1 MVVIMF
7 FFVVSFAFGQLRV
20 GFYRSSCPKVEL
32 IVKQQGCDASI
43 LIDSPSNTSDKS
55 TVSCADI
62 ITLATRDAVA
72 FSGGPKY
79 AIPTGRRDGLVSN
92 NSDVD
97 IPRASAPVQ
106 FISQFF
112 ANKGMTVEE
121 MVVLLGPH
129 SVGVAHCVSFQRMLL
144 SFNGKHD
151 PTMDPALDSK
161 LVKVCNPKAGRV
173 QVSPPSAFLDL
184 NTSFIVDNEFY
195 KQILLNR
202 GVLQIDQELALDSS
216 TKDFVSSFAVNGDKF
231 QKSFADAMIKMGKI
245 EILVG
250 NDGEIRKTCRV
261 FN

>member
-1 MVVIMF
+1 MIPQATPQRRAQVQNASVRGYDFIDE
-7 FFVVSFAFGQLRV
+7 VKETLESE
-20 GFYRSSCPKVEL
+20 CP
-32 IVKQQGCDASI
+32 
-43 LIDSPSNTSDKS
+43 S

-79 AIPTGRRDGLVSN
+79 AVPTGRRDGLVSN

-112 ANKGMTVEE
+112 ANKGMTVEA
-121 MVVLLGPH
+121 MVVLLGAH
-129 SVGVAHCVSFQRMLL
+129 SVGVAHCVSFQRRLL

-173 QVSPPSAFLDL
+173 QVSPPSAFLDQ

-245 EILVG
+245 EILVR
-250 NDGEIRKTCRV
+250 NDEEIR
-261 FN
+261 